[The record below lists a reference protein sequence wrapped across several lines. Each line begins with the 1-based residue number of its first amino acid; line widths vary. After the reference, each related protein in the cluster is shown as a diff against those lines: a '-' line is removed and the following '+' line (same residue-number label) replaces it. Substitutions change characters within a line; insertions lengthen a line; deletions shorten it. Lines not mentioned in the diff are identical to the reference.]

1 MKNVTSSHVLPFRAL
16 IDACWKEKYT
26 SSRFVRDLIAGITV
40 GIIAIPLAMALA
52 IGSGVAPQYGLYT
65 SAVAGIVIAL
75 TGGSRFSVS
84 GPTAAFVVILYPV
97 SQQFGLAGLLVAT
110 LMSGVFLI
118 LFGLARFGRLIEYI
132 PLSVT
137 LGFTSGIGI
146 TIGTM
151 QIKDFLGLQMPHVP
165 EHYLQKVGAL
175 FMALPTANLGDA
187 AIGIV
192 TLGTLIVW
200 PRLGIRLPGHLP
212 ALLLGCAV
220 MAIVNM
226 LGGHVATIGS
236 QFHYVLADGSQ
247 GSGIPQLLPQLVLP
261 WDMPGSS
268 FTLSWDSLR
277 ALLPAAFSMAM
288 LGAIESLLCAVVL
301 DGMTGTKHKANSELV
316 GQGLGN
322 LVAPFFGGITATAAI
337 ARSAANVR
345 AGATSPVSAVIH
357 SVLVILA
364 LLILAPLLSWLPL
377 SAMAALLLMVAWNMS
392 EAHKVVNLL
401 RRAPKDDIIVMLI
414 CMSLTVLFDMVIAI
428 SVGIVLASLL
438 FMRRIAQMTRLSP
451 VNVEVPDDVLVLR
464 VIGPLFFA
472 AAEGLFSDLE
482 SRIAGKRVVVL
493 KWDAVPVLDAG
504 GLDAF
509 QRFVKRLPEGCEL
522 RVSNLEFQPLRTM
535 ARAGVQPIPG
545 RLSFY
550 PNREAFHQVRLLL
563 HGSTKLLLSFRV
575 LARVRLEQCQPVFS
589 QLLRLLT
596 GRIDIFP
603 LRLMQFRHQRR
614 PLHHAV
620 KVVCPGKG
628 HLFGSEILLPYAE
641 LRLSKRARDVIRHLR
656 RDAGLRLH
664 LRFNAVHLVQ
674 PGEKLRLARRVLLKA
689 LHPARRQIH
698 RPGVSSGYMV
708 LQQRVGLCNQP

>member
-1 MKNVTSSHVLPFRAL
+1 MPFRAL

-26 SSRFVRDLIAGITV
+26 AARFTRDLIAGITV

-65 SAVAGIVIAL
+65 AAVAGIVIAL

-118 LFGLARFGRLIEYI
+118 LMGLARFGRLIEYI
-132 PLSVT
+132 PVSVT

-151 QIKDFLGLQMPHVP
+151 QIKDFLGLQMAHVP

-175 FMALPTANLGDA
+175 FMALPTINVGDA

-192 TLGTLIVW
+192 TLGILVFW

-212 ALLLGCAV
+212 ALLAGCAV
-220 MAIVNM
+220 MGIVNL

-247 GSGIPQLLPQLVLP
+247 GNGIPQLLPQLVLP
-261 WDMPGSS
+261 WDLPNSE
-268 FTLSWDSLR
+268 FTLTWDSIR
-277 ALLPAAFSMAM
+277 TLLPAAFSMAM

-322 LVAPFFGGITATAAI
+322 IIAPFGGITATAAI

-345 AGATSPVSAVIH
+345 AGATSPISAVIH
-357 SVLVILA
+357 SILVILA
-364 LLILAPLLSWLPL
+364 LLVLAPLLSWLPL

-392 EAHKVVNLL
+392 EAHKVVDLL
-401 RRAPKDDIIVMLI
+401 RHAPKDDIIVMLL

-438 FMRRIAQMTRLSP
+438 FMRRIARMTRLAP
-451 VNVEVPDDVLVLR
+451 VVVDVPDDVLVLR

-472 AAEGLFSDLE
+472 AAEGLFTDLE
-482 SRIAGKRVVVL
+482 SRLEGKRIVIL

-522 RVSNLEFQPLRTM
+522 RVCNLEFQPLRTM
-535 ARAGVQPIPG
+535 ARAGIQPIPG
-545 RLSFY
+545 RLAFF
-550 PNREAFHQVRLLL
+550 PNR
-563 HGSTKLLLSFRV
+563 
-575 LARVRLEQCQPVFS
+575 
-589 QLLRLLT
+589 
-596 GRIDIFP
+596 
-603 LRLMQFRHQRR
+603 
-614 PLHHAV
+614 
-620 KVVCPGKG
+620 
-628 HLFGSEILLPYAE
+628 
-641 LRLSKRARDVIRHLR
+641 RAAMADL
-656 RDAGLRLH
+656 
-664 LRFNAVHLVQ
+664 
-674 PGEKLRLARRVLLKA
+674 
-689 LHPARRQIH
+689 
-698 RPGVSSGYMV
+698 
-708 LQQRVGLCNQP
+708 

>member
-1 MKNVTSSHVLPFRAL
+1 MPFRAL

-26 SSRFVRDLIAGITV
+26 AARFTRDLIAGITV

-65 SAVAGIVIAL
+65 AAVAGIVIAL

-110 LMSGVFLI
+110 LLSGIFLI
-118 LFGLARFGRLIEYI
+118 LMGLARFGRLIEYI
-132 PLSVT
+132 PVSVT

-151 QIKDFLGLQMPHVP
+151 QIKDFLGLQMAHVP

-175 FMALPTANLGDA
+175 FMALPTINVGDA

-192 TLGTLIVW
+192 TLGILVFW

-212 ALLLGCAV
+212 ALLAGCAV
-220 MAIVNM
+220 MGIVNL

-247 GSGIPQLLPQLVLP
+247 GNGIPQLLPQLVLP
-261 WDMPGSS
+261 WDLPDSE
-268 FTLSWDSLR
+268 FTLTWDSIR
-277 ALLPAAFSMAM
+277 TLLPAAFSMAM

-322 LVAPFFGGITATAAI
+322 IIAPFFGGITATAAI

-345 AGATSPVSAVIH
+345 AGATSPISAVIH
-357 SVLVILA
+357 SILVILA
-364 LLILAPLLSWLPL
+364 LLVLAPLLSWLPL
-377 SAMAALLLMVAWNMS
+377 SAMAALLLMS
-392 EAHKVVNLL
+392 EAHKVVDLL
-401 RRAPKDDIIVMLI
+401 RHAPKDDIIVMLL

-438 FMRRIAQMTRLSP
+438 FMRRIARMTRLAP
-451 VNVEVPDDVLVLR
+451 VVVDVPDDVLVLR

-472 AAEGLFSDLE
+472 AAEGLFTDLE
-482 SRIAGKRVVVL
+482 SRLEGKRIVIL

-522 RVSNLEFQPLRTM
+522 RVCNLEFQPLRTM
-535 ARAGVQPIPG
+535 ARAGIQPILG
-545 RLSFY
+545 RLAFF
-550 PNREAFHQVRLLL
+550 PNR
-563 HGSTKLLLSFRV
+563 
-575 LARVRLEQCQPVFS
+575 
-589 QLLRLLT
+589 
-596 GRIDIFP
+596 
-603 LRLMQFRHQRR
+603 
-614 PLHHAV
+614 
-620 KVVCPGKG
+620 
-628 HLFGSEILLPYAE
+628 
-641 LRLSKRARDVIRHLR
+641 RAAMADL
-656 RDAGLRLH
+656 
-664 LRFNAVHLVQ
+664 
-674 PGEKLRLARRVLLKA
+674 
-689 LHPARRQIH
+689 
-698 RPGVSSGYMV
+698 
-708 LQQRVGLCNQP
+708 

>member
-1 MKNVTSSHVLPFRAL
+1 MPFRAL

-26 SSRFVRDLIAGITV
+26 AARFTRDLIAGITV

-65 SAVAGIVIAL
+65 AAVAGIVIAL

-110 LMSGVFLI
+110 LLSGVFLI
-118 LFGLARFGRLIEYI
+118 LMGLARFGRLIEYI
-132 PLSVT
+132 PVSVT

-151 QIKDFLGLQMPHVP
+151 QIKDFLGLQMAHVP

-175 FMALPTANLGDA
+175 FMALPTINVGDA

-192 TLGTLIVW
+192 TLGILVFW

-212 ALLLGCAV
+212 ALLAGCAV
-220 MAIVNM
+220 MGIVNL

-247 GSGIPQLLPQLVLP
+247 GNGIPQLLPQLVLP
-261 WDMPGSS
+261 WDLPDSE
-268 FTLSWDSLR
+268 FTLTWDSIR
-277 ALLPAAFSMAM
+277 TLLPAAFSMAM

-322 LVAPFFGGITATAAI
+322 IIAPFFGGITATAAI

-345 AGATSPVSAVIH
+345 AGATSPISAVIH
-357 SVLVILA
+357 SILVILA
-364 LLILAPLLSWLPL
+364 LLVLAPLLSWLPL
-377 SAMAALLLMVAWNMS
+377 SAMAALLLMVD
-392 EAHKVVNLL
+392 LL
-401 RRAPKDDIIVMLI
+401 RHAPKDDIIVMLL

-438 FMRRIAQMTRLSP
+438 FMRRIARMTRLAP
-451 VNVEVPDDVLVLR
+451 VVVDVPDDVLVLR

-472 AAEGLFSDLE
+472 AAEGLFTDLE
-482 SRIAGKRVVVL
+482 SRLEGKRIVIL

-522 RVSNLEFQPLRTM
+522 RVCNVEFQPLRTM
-535 ARAGVQPIPG
+535 ARAGIQPIPG
-545 RLSFY
+545 RLAFF
-550 PNREAFHQVRLLL
+550 PNR
-563 HGSTKLLLSFRV
+563 
-575 LARVRLEQCQPVFS
+575 
-589 QLLRLLT
+589 
-596 GRIDIFP
+596 
-603 LRLMQFRHQRR
+603 
-614 PLHHAV
+614 
-620 KVVCPGKG
+620 
-628 HLFGSEILLPYAE
+628 
-641 LRLSKRARDVIRHLR
+641 RAAMADL
-656 RDAGLRLH
+656 
-664 LRFNAVHLVQ
+664 
-674 PGEKLRLARRVLLKA
+674 
-689 LHPARRQIH
+689 
-698 RPGVSSGYMV
+698 
-708 LQQRVGLCNQP
+708 

>member
-1 MKNVTSSHVLPFRAL
+1 MNKIFSPHVMPFRAL

-26 SSRFVRDLIAGITV
+26 AARFTRDLIAGITV

-65 SAVAGIVIAL
+65 AAVAGIVIAL

-110 LMSGVFLI
+110 LLSGIFLI
-118 LFGLARFGRLIEYI
+118 LMGLARFGRLIEYI
-132 PLSVT
+132 PVSVT

-151 QIKDFLGLQMPHVP
+151 QIKDFLGLQMVHVP

-175 FMALPTANLGDA
+175 FMALPTINVGDA
-187 AIGIV
+187 AIGVV
-192 TLGTLIVW
+192 TLGVLVFW

-212 ALLLGCAV
+212 ALLAGCAV
-220 MAIVNM
+220 MGIVNL

-247 GSGIPQLLPQLVLP
+247 GNGIPQLLPQLVLP
-261 WDMPGSS
+261 WDLPNSE
-268 FTLSWDSLR
+268 FTLSWNSIR
-277 ALLPAAFSMAM
+277 TLLPAAFSMAM

-322 LVAPFFGGITATAAI
+322 IIAPFFGGITATAAI

-345 AGATSPVSAVIH
+345 AGATSPISAVIH
-357 SVLVILA
+357 SILVILA
-364 LLILAPLLSWLPL
+364 LLVLAPLLSWLPL

-392 EAHKVVNLL
+392 EAHKVIDLL
-401 RRAPKDDIIVMLI
+401 RHAPKDDIIVMLL

-438 FMRRIAQMTRLSP
+438 FMRRIARMTRLAP
-451 VNVEVPDDVLVLR
+451 IAADVPDDVLVLR

-472 AAEGLFSDLE
+472 AAEGLFTDLE
-482 SRIAGKRVVVL
+482 SRIEGKRVVIL

-509 QRFVKRLPEGCEL
+509 QRFVKRLPQGCEL
-522 RVSNLEFQPLRTM
+522 RVCNVEFQPLRTM
-535 ARAGVQPIPG
+535 ARAGIQPIPG
-545 RLSFY
+545 RLTFF
-550 PNREAFHQVRLLL
+550 PNRSAAMADL
-563 HGSTKLLLSFRV
+563 
-575 LARVRLEQCQPVFS
+575 
-589 QLLRLLT
+589 
-596 GRIDIFP
+596 
-603 LRLMQFRHQRR
+603 
-614 PLHHAV
+614 
-620 KVVCPGKG
+620 
-628 HLFGSEILLPYAE
+628 
-641 LRLSKRARDVIRHLR
+641 
-656 RDAGLRLH
+656 
-664 LRFNAVHLVQ
+664 
-674 PGEKLRLARRVLLKA
+674 
-689 LHPARRQIH
+689 
-698 RPGVSSGYMV
+698 
-708 LQQRVGLCNQP
+708 

>member
-1 MKNVTSSHVLPFRAL
+1 MNKIFSSHVMPFRAL

-26 SSRFVRDLIAGITV
+26 AARFTRDLIAGITV

-65 SAVAGIVIAL
+65 AAVAGIVIAL

-110 LMSGVFLI
+110 LLSGIFLI
-118 LFGLARFGRLIEYI
+118 LMGLARFGRLIEYI
-132 PLSVT
+132 PVSVT

-151 QIKDFLGLQMPHVP
+151 QIKDFLGLQMAHVP

-175 FMALPTANLGDA
+175 FMALPTINVGDA

-192 TLGTLIVW
+192 TLGILVFW

-212 ALLLGCAV
+212 ALLAGCAV
-220 MAIVNM
+220 MGIVNL

-247 GSGIPQLLPQLVLP
+247 GNGIPQLLPWDLP
-261 WDMPGSS
+261 NSE
-268 FTLSWDSLR
+268 FTLTWDSIR
-277 ALLPAAFSMAM
+277 TLLPAAFSMAM

-322 LVAPFFGGITATAAI
+322 IIAPFFGGITATAAI

-345 AGATSPVSAVIH
+345 AGATSPISAVIH
-357 SVLVILA
+357 SILVILA
-364 LLILAPLLSWLPL
+364 LLVLAPLLSWLPL

-392 EAHKVVNLL
+392 EAHKVVDLL
-401 RRAPKDDIIVMLI
+401 RHAPKDDIIVMLL

-438 FMRRIAQMTRLSP
+438 FMRRIARMTRLAP
-451 VNVEVPDDVLVLR
+451 VAVDVPDDVLVLR

-472 AAEGLFSDLE
+472 AAEGLFTDLE
-482 SRIAGKRVVVL
+482 SRLEGKRIVIL

-522 RVSNLEFQPLRTM
+522 RVCNVEFQPLRTM
-535 ARAGVQPIPG
+535 ARAGIQPIPG
-545 RLSFY
+545 RLAFF
-550 PNREAFHQVRLLL
+550 PNR
-563 HGSTKLLLSFRV
+563 
-575 LARVRLEQCQPVFS
+575 
-589 QLLRLLT
+589 
-596 GRIDIFP
+596 
-603 LRLMQFRHQRR
+603 
-614 PLHHAV
+614 
-620 KVVCPGKG
+620 
-628 HLFGSEILLPYAE
+628 
-641 LRLSKRARDVIRHLR
+641 RAAMADL
-656 RDAGLRLH
+656 
-664 LRFNAVHLVQ
+664 
-674 PGEKLRLARRVLLKA
+674 
-689 LHPARRQIH
+689 
-698 RPGVSSGYMV
+698 
-708 LQQRVGLCNQP
+708 